1 MQKMKYPEVSL
12 YKLRLISK
20 GDESL
25 IATRQDETENYYNV
39 SLDIIGNYSSLEE
52 AEEALKIYHETDNN
66 VIAYKIIG
74 PEHGHGNSTFVDS
87 ETDGIPDEVFET
99 EDYDDSPEFQ
109 LVFDSN
115 RKIISSYFYD
125 TNNPGGTRLEN
136 EFTFNV
142 GDKVWMAG
150 SCYIE
155 DEELNILIPVIIE
168 SISHKKQSLNIES
181 DGVIVRPLIALKCNW
196 GEYPES
202 DDCYIPR
209 IDLLPHNI
217 IR

>member
-1 MQKMKYPEVSL
+1 MHKMNYPEVSL

-25 IATRQDETENYYNV
+25 IATRQDETEHFYNV
-39 SLDIIGNYSSLEE
+39 SLDIIGNYYSLEE
-52 AEEALKIYHETDNN
+52 AEEALKIHQETDNN

-74 PEHGHGNSTFVDS
+74 PEHGHGNSTFVES

-99 EDYDDSPEFQ
+99 EDYDESPEFQ

-125 TNNPGGTRLEN
+125 TNNPGGKRLEN
-136 EFTFNV
+136 EFAFNV
-142 GDKVWMAG
+142 GDKVWMSG

-155 DEELNILIPVIIE
+155 DNELNILLPAIIK
-168 SISHKKQSLNIES
+168 SISHKKHPLNIES
-181 DGVIVRPLIALKCNW
+181 DGVIVRPLIAVKCNW

-202 DDCYIPR
+202 DDCEIPR

-217 IR
+217 LR